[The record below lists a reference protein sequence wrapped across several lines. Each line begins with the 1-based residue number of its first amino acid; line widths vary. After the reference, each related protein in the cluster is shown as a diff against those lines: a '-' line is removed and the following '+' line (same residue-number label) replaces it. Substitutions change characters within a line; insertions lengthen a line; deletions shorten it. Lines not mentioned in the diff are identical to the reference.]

1 MKAQL
6 REQDGSGRVKAAV
19 FDFDGTLSTLRQG
32 WEAVMEPYMVE
43 VLVASGLDAARARQ
57 DVHLYVDQ
65 SAGIQT
71 YRQMEW
77 LAGRVSERE
86 PPLDPWAYKRE
97 YNRRLM
103 LPVEERIGRIA
114 SGACGPEDYLVPGSL
129 SLLQALQDMGV
140 ALYLA
145 SGTDHADVERES
157 ALLGVR
163 SFFREVA
170 GAPPGIV
177 DCSKEAVLRRLM
189 GAQGLRGGELVVI
202 GDGRVEI
209 ALGREAGA
217 RTIGVASD
225 ETRLQPVNPVKEA
238 RLRNAGA
245 DWIIGDFRD
254 VPGIV
259 AWLQNAHGERGGP

>member
-1 MKAQL
+1 MMTGIG
-6 REQDGSGRVKAAV
+6 RQDGPHAVKAAL

-43 VLVASGLDAARARQ
+43 VLVAAGLDAAQARLQ
-57 DVHLYVDQ
+57 VHQYVDA
-65 SAGIQT
+65 STGIQT

-77 LAGRVSERE
+77 LAARVSERE
-86 PPLDPWAYKRE
+86 APLDPWQYKRE

-103 LPVEERIGRIA
+103 LPVKERIRQIT
-114 SGACGPEDYLVPGSL
+114 SGACTPEDYLVPGSL
-129 SLLQALQDMGV
+129 SLLQALRDMGV
-140 ALYLA
+140 VLYLA

-157 ALLGVR
+157 VLLGVR

-170 GAPPGIV
+170 GAPPGV
-177 DCSKEAVLRRLM
+177 TDCSKETVLRQLLE
-189 GAQGLRGGELVVI
+189 GQGLRGGELVVV

-225 ETRLQPVNPVKEA
+225 ETGRQPFNRHKEA
-238 RLRNAGA
+238 RLRKAGA

-254 VPGIV
+254 TPGIV
-259 AWLQNAHGERGGP
+259 SWLCEA